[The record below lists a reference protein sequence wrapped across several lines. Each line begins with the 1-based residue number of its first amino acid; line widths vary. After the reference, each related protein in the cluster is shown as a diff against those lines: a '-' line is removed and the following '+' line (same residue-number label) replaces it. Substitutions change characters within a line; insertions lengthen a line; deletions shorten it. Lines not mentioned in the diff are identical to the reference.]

1 MAKNRK
7 RKKGKLKRK
16 YGQQDKIV
24 FRRVVRREVV
34 QERPKTIKERLI
46 ETRERQQAG
55 REQQERVKRVYEKVL
70 PPGMSY
76 TDYVEYIEKKKAEA
90 REKGAHFRY

>member
-55 REQQERVKRVYEKVL
+55 REQQERVKRAYERVL
-70 PPGMSY
+70 PPGMTY
-76 TDYVEYIEKKKAEA
+76 TEYVEYIEKKKAEA

>member
-16 YGQQDKIV
+16 YGQQDKIA

-34 QERPKTIKERLI
+34 RERPKTIKERLI

-55 REQQERVKRVYEKVL
+55 REQRERIKRAYEKVL
-70 PPGMSY
+70 PPGMTYSE
-76 TDYVEYIEKKKAEA
+76 YVEYIEKKKAEA
-90 REKGAHFRY
+90 REKGARFRY

>member
-7 RKKGKLKRK
+7 RKKRKLKRK

-24 FRRVVRREVV
+24 FRRVVQRETV

-55 REQQERVKRVYEKVL
+55 REQQERVKRAYERVL
-70 PPGMSY
+70 PPGMTY
-76 TDYVEYIEKKKAEA
+76 AEYVEYIEKKKAEA
-90 REKGAHFRY
+90 REKGAYFRY